1 MIDREEYVEKIKK
14 SMWDNNVK
22 VITGIR
28 RCGKSTLLF
37 DLFGEYLLKNLKTDP
52 SHIIKIKLD
61 EDEYISLRNPIL
73 LSKFFKKAIN
83 NDSEK
88 YYVFIDE
95 VQLSRPKTD
104 RTSGVKISIF
114 DVLNGLNNKKNVDVY
129 VTGSNSKMLSK
140 DILSEFRGRTTQIRV
155 HPFSFK
161 EYFTYR
167 GGNEDSCLNEYLLL
181 GGMPELINK
190 IDEEDKKQY
199 LIGLFDETYIR
210 DIVERKHIDREDVLG
225 DILNYLSSQTS
236 SLTNIKKIVDALCSK
251 RNEKIDYEMVSNY
264 ITYLID
270 AFLISEAKRYDIKGK
285 SYFDYPSKFY
295 FEDVGLRN
303 ARLNFRQLDTG
314 HLMEN
319 VIYNELVRRGYLV
332 DVGAVPIRD
341 KDNKEFLEIDFVVN
355 KLDQKI
361 YIQSALKIDEE
372 DKMKSETRPL
382 NSTDDNFKKVL
393 IRNDIV
399 SSFYDEKGIY
409 NCRLVD
415 FLLGRVEIM

>member
-1 MIDREEYVEKIKK
+1 MIRRDEYLEKLKK

-37 DLFGEYLLKNLKTDP
+37 DLFGNYLTNSLKVDENHL
-52 SHIIKIKLD
+52 IKIKLD
-61 EDEYISLRNPIL
+61 TDEFISLRNPIL
-73 LSKFFKKAIN
+73 LSKYLKKVIA
-83 NDSEK
+83 NDNEK

-104 RTSGVKISIF
+104 RNSGVKVSVF

-129 VTGSNSKMLSK
+129 VTGSNSKMLAT
-140 DILSEFRGRTTQIRV
+140 DILTEFRGRSTQIRV

-167 GGNEDSCLNEYLLL
+167 GGDESTALNEYFLL
-181 GGMPELINK
+181 GGMPALINK
-190 IDEEDKKQY
+190 LNEEDKKQY
-199 LIGLFDETYIR
+199 LIELFDETYIR
-210 DIVERKHIDREDVLG
+210 DIVERKHIDRVDVLS
-225 DILNYLSSQTS
+225 DVLNYLSSQTS
-236 SLTNIKKIVDALCSK
+236 SLTNIKSIVDALCSK
-251 RNEKIDYEMVSNY
+251 RNEKINYEMVSNY
-264 ITYLID
+264 VAYLKES
-270 AFLISEAKRYDIKGK
+270 FLLKEAKRFDIKGK

-295 FEDVGLRN
+295 YEDVGLRN

-332 DVGAVPIRD
+332 DVGAVPFRD
-341 KDNKEFLEIDFVVN
+341 KGDKEYFEVDFVVN

-361 YIQSALKIDEE
+361 YIQSALKIENLN
-372 DKMKSETRPL
+372 KMNSEVRSL
-382 NSTDDNFKKVL
+382 NLIKDNFKKIL

-399 SSFYDEKGIY
+399 SSFYDENGIY
-409 NCRLVD
+409 NCRLLD
-415 FLLGRVEIM
+415 FLLEKVKLF